1 MQTQD
6 TPTTYNVNQ
15 NDVPTEETVQQE
27 HETTHQ
33 QDQDNDIINSNAFEE
48 SFFQPKKMS
57 VDSTINDNGQIE
69 IDAQNYEE
77 ETPTDIDN
85 LSVKTF
91 IDFRSDLQAY
101 AISQIADGNF
111 NESDKYKYKDWQK
124 NKLIEAWTPI
134 FKNYKVTFSPW
145 INVIMSEA
153 VCTAPLVG
161 LAYQNRKLRIEN
173 EKLKKELAK
182 LEAQEP
188 RYTPQ
193 VEPDRPDTKTGWK
206 VDENGYFEYDI
217 FKKYIKKDNRKEKPK
232 LTREN
237 YELLSKHNG
246 KENIDRIFNIN

>member
-111 NESDKYKYKDWQK
+111 NQADNYKYKDWQK

-134 FKNYKVTFSPW
+134 FQTYKVSFSPW

-153 VCTAPLVG
+153 VCTAPLIG
-161 LAYQNRKLRIEN
+161 LALQNRKLRIEN
-173 EKLKKELAK
+173 EKLKKELSKKNNEDNVQAP
-182 LEAQEP
+182 A
-188 RYTPQ
+188 
-193 VEPDRPDTKTGWK
+193 EPDRPDIKTSWK
-206 VDENGYFEYDI
+206 VDEQGYFEFDKN
-217 FKKYIKKDNRKEKPK
+217 KKYIKKDERKEKPK
-232 LTREN
+232 LTQEN
-237 YELLSKHNG
+237 YALLCKHNG
-246 KENIDRIFNIN
+246 KENIDKIYNIQ